1 MAGESV
7 AKPCFIAKSSIFES
21 VKKRYSKSLF
31 VICCFIGLFSNEMN
45 GQLGFCGGN
54 SGAPIFMEDFGTGLT
69 DGPGLPAGITS
80 YFFTTGEPSDGQYTI
95 SSTTNYF
102 DWADVA
108 DRTPGDTNGKS
119 FIVNAS
125 FTAGEFYR
133 RTVTGLCENTSY
145 EFSAWLINLLPQS
158 GCEGAGI
165 PVNVRF
171 QIWDET
177 DTDLLAQGDTGD
189 IPNRNSPEWEQ
200 YALVF
205 KTLSGQTSVI
215 LKMRNNANGGCGNDL
230 AIDDISFSSCGDAIT
245 LTDEQNETGI
255 LVCEGQGAIT
265 RTLTATPDLL
275 IFTSHAYQ
283 WQESDDQILWTDIP
297 GANNSTF
304 TTPELNTTTYY
315 RAKVAEDAIN
325 LPNDL
330 CNVLSDVFEIVLVP
344 IPLPPASNGNINLCE
359 NEDIPLTV
367 SVANGVRVN
376 WYDAPTGGTLLV
388 EDSIGYTPA
397 TSGTY
402 YAESLSG
409 SIDCPSETRT
419 PLIYTINQIPQLVD
433 ETMEL
438 CQGSILILSADL
450 DNVTFQ
456 WNSGENTK
464 EISIASVGEYSVR
477 VTNPEGCSNTK
488 MISVVPVEVP
498 IIAKIESDG
507 SDIFIDLENTG
518 DFEFALDGGAFQA
531 SPAFRTILGGR
542 YIVNIRYGNNCG
554 VVSQEY
560 IHLVIPKF
568 FTPNADGNNDLF
580 IAEGLEFFSS
590 YELFIYNRFGQ
601 LLKYGGQNTPSWD
614 GNFNGAAMPSGNY
627 WYSLRVEDTLRRGYF
642 VLKR

>member
-1 MAGESV
+1 
-7 AKPCFIAKSSIFES
+7 
-21 VKKRYSKSLF
+21 VKKSCSESLF
-31 VICCFIGLFSNEMN
+31 ILCCIIGLFSNATSA
-45 GQLGFCGGN
+45 QLGFCQGN
-54 SGAPIFMEDFGTGLT
+54 SGAPIFTEDFGTGLT
-69 DGPGLPAGITS
+69 DGPALPAGTTS
-80 YFFTTGEPSDGQYTI
+80 YVFTTGSPSDGQYTI

-102 DWADVA
+102 DWANIR

-245 LTDEQNETGI
+245 LTDGQNQAGTI
-255 LVCEGQGAIT
+255 SCEGQGAIT
-265 RTLTATPDLL
+265 RTLTATPDFS
-275 IFTSHAYQ
+275 IFTNHDYQ

-297 GANNSTF
+297 AANNSTF
-304 TTPELNTTTYY
+304 TTPTITTSTYF

-325 LPNDL
+325 LSNDL
-330 CNVLSDVFEIVLVP
+330 CHVLSDVFEILIVP
-344 IPLPPASNGNINLCE
+344 TPLPPVSNGDVSLCE
-359 NEDIPLTV
+359 NENTPLSV
-367 SVANGVRVN
+367 SVPTDVRVS
-376 WYDAPTGGTLLV
+376 WYDAPTGGTLLA
-388 EDSIGYTPA
+388 ENSTSYTPT

-402 YAESLSG
+402 YAESLRG

-419 PLIYTINQIPQLVD
+419 ALTYTINQIPQVVD
-433 ETMEL
+433 ETIEI
-438 CQGSILILSADL
+438 CDGSTVILSSNL
-450 DNVTFQ
+450 GNVTYQ
-456 WNSGENTK
+456 WSTGETTE
-464 EISIASVGEYSVR
+464 EISIAAPGEYSVM

-488 MISVVPVEVP
+488 NISVIPVTVP
-498 IIAKIESDG
+498 IITEIRSDG
-507 SDIFIDLENTG
+507 SNILIALANTG
-518 DFEFALDGGAFQA
+518 EFEFALNNGVFQESA
-531 SPAFRTILGGR
+531 VFETILGGR
-542 YIVNIRYGNNCG
+542 YTVNIRYGDNCG
-554 VVSQEY
+554 VVSVEF

-580 IAEGLEFFSS
+580 IPQGIEFFSS
-590 YELFIYNRFGQ
+590 YDLFIYNRFGQ
-601 LLKYGGQNTPSWD
+601 LLKNGGQNTASWD
-614 GNFNGAAMPSGNY
+614 GTFNGAPMPSGNY
-627 WYSLRVEDTLRRGYF
+627 WYSLQVEETVRRGYF

>member
-1 MAGESV
+1 M
-7 AKPCFIAKSSIFES
+7 KKSCSE
-21 VKKRYSKSLF
+21 SLF
-31 VICCFIGLFSNEMN
+31 ILCCIIGLFSNATSA
-45 GQLGFCGGN
+45 QLGFCQGN
-54 SGAPIFMEDFGTGLT
+54 SGAPIFTEDFGTGLT
-69 DGPGLPAGITS
+69 DGPALPAGTTS
-80 YFFTTGEPSDGQYTI
+80 YVFTTGSPSDGQYTI

-102 DWADVA
+102 DWANIR

-245 LTDEQNETGI
+245 LTDGQNQAGTI
-255 LVCEGQGAIT
+255 SCEGQGAIT
-265 RTLTATPDLL
+265 RTLTATPDFS
-275 IFTSHAYQ
+275 IFTNHDYQ

-297 GANNSTF
+297 AANNSTF
-304 TTPELNTTTYY
+304 TTPTITTSTYF

-325 LPNDL
+325 LSNDL
-330 CNVLSDVFEIVLVP
+330 CHVLSDVFEILIVP
-344 IPLPPASNGNINLCE
+344 TPLPPVSNGDVSLCE
-359 NEDIPLTV
+359 NENTPLSV
-367 SVANGVRVN
+367 SVPTDVRVS
-376 WYDAPTGGTLLV
+376 WYDAPTGGTLLA
-388 EDSIGYTPA
+388 ENSTSYTPT

-402 YAESLSG
+402 YAESLRG

-419 PLIYTINQIPQLVD
+419 ALTYTINQIPQVVD
-433 ETMEL
+433 ETIEI
-438 CQGSILILSADL
+438 CDGSTVILSSNL
-450 DNVTFQ
+450 GNVTYQ
-456 WNSGENTK
+456 WSTGETTE
-464 EISIASVGEYSVR
+464 EISIAAPGEYSVM

-488 MISVVPVEVP
+488 NISVIPVTVP
-498 IIAKIESDG
+498 IITEIRSDG
-507 SDIFIDLENTG
+507 SNILIALANTG
-518 DFEFALDGGAFQA
+518 EFEFALNNGVFQESA
-531 SPAFRTILGGR
+531 VFETILGGR
-542 YIVNIRYGNNCG
+542 YTVNIRYGDNCG
-554 VVSQEY
+554 VVSVEF

-580 IAEGLEFFSS
+580 IPQGIEFFSS
-590 YELFIYNRFGQ
+590 YDLFIYNRFGQ
-601 LLKYGGQNTPSWD
+601 LLKNGGQNTASWD
-614 GNFNGAAMPSGNY
+614 GTFNGAPMPSGNY
-627 WYSLRVEDTLRRGYF
+627 WYSLQVEETVRRGYF

>member
-1 MAGESV
+1 M
-7 AKPCFIAKSSIFES
+7 KKSCSE
-21 VKKRYSKSLF
+21 SLF
-31 VICCFIGLFSNEMN
+31 ILCCIIGLFSNATSA
-45 GQLGFCGGN
+45 QLGFCQGN
-54 SGAPIFMEDFGTGLT
+54 SGAPIFTEDFGTGLT
-69 DGPGLPAGITS
+69 DGPALPAGTTS
-80 YFFTTGEPSDGQYTI
+80 YVFTTGSPSDGQYTI

-102 DWADVA
+102 DWANIR

-245 LTDEQNETGI
+245 LTDGQNQAGTI
-255 LVCEGQGAIT
+255 SCEGQGAIT
-265 RTLTATPDLL
+265 RTLTATPDFS
-275 IFTSHAYQ
+275 IFTNHAYQ

-297 GANNSTF
+297 AANNSTF
-304 TTPELNTTTYY
+304 TTPTITTSTYF

-325 LPNDL
+325 LSNDL
-330 CNVLSDVFEIVLVP
+330 CHVLSDVFEILIVP
-344 IPLPPASNGNINLCE
+344 TPLPPVSNGDVSLCE
-359 NEDIPLTV
+359 NENTPLSV
-367 SVANGVRVN
+367 SVPTDVRVS
-376 WYDAPTGGTLLV
+376 WYNAPTGGTLLA
-388 EDSIGYTPA
+388 ENSTSYTPT

-402 YAESLSG
+402 YAESLRG

-419 PLIYTINQIPQLVD
+419 ALTYTINQIPQVVD
-433 ETMEL
+433 ETIEI
-438 CQGSILILSADL
+438 CDGSTVILSSNL
-450 DNVTFQ
+450 GNVTYQ
-456 WNSGENTK
+456 WSTGETTE
-464 EISIASVGEYSVR
+464 EISIAAPGEYSVM

-488 MISVVPVEVP
+488 NISVIPVTVP
-498 IIAKIESDG
+498 IITEIRSDG
-507 SDIFIDLENTG
+507 SNILIALANTG
-518 DFEFALDGGAFQA
+518 EFEFALNNGVFQESA
-531 SPAFRTILGGR
+531 VFETILGGR
-542 YIVNIRYGNNCG
+542 YTVNIRYGDNCG
-554 VVSQEY
+554 VVSVEF

-580 IAEGLEFFSS
+580 IPQGIEFFSS
-590 YELFIYNRFGQ
+590 YDLFIYNRFGQ
-601 LLKYGGQNTPSWD
+601 LLKNGGQNTASWD
-614 GNFNGAAMPSGNY
+614 GTFNGAPMPSGNY
-627 WYSLRVEDTLRRGYF
+627 WYSLQVEETVRRGYF